1 MRALQPRRGR
11 PRDVSY
17 DAAILDATLD
27 LVADVGFAGLTID
40 AVAARAKVGKA
51 SIYRRWASKEALLLE
66 AWAACAAPLPEP
78 DTGTLRGDLAAMF
91 NHVNHGRPD
100 EVMRRLFPQMIAAAK
115 VNPEVGDS
123 YRAFID
129 DRRGPLQ
136 RVLAR
141 AAERGELPP
150 DLDRALLHDLLVAPL
165 VYRWMVSDGDVGPAT
180 VEAIVNVVLAGV
192 AATQPTPTAAR

>member
-1 MRALQPRRGR
+1 MRQLQTRRGR
-11 PRDVSY
+11 PRDERY
-17 DAAILDATLD
+17 DATILEATLD

-66 AWAACAAPLPEP
+66 AWAACAAPMPEP
-78 DTGTLRGDLAAMF
+78 DTGSLRGDLDEMF

-115 VNPEVGDS
+115 VNPEVGDA
-123 YRAFID
+123 YRAFVD

-136 RVLAR
+136 RVLTR
-141 AAERGELPP
+141 AAERAELPANI
-150 DLDRALLHDLLVAPL
+150 DRALLHDLLVAPL

-180 VEAIVNVVLAGV
+180 VQAIIDVVLAGV
-192 AATQPTPTAAR
+192 AATHPAAAPVG